1 VKLPKGSDF
10 LLTLNIHKDDRF
22 YVVEYVSKVGE
33 RIDHQHYSKDSL
45 FESIYKL
52 GRHTHINNVH
62 FCIPRDLSHSL
73 LSFLSIEFPGELY
86 EHKIT
91 IND

>member
-1 VKLPKGSDF
+1 M
-10 LLTLNIHKDDRF
+10 LTLNIYKDNVN
-22 YVVEYVSKVGE
+22 YVVEYVSKLGE
-33 RIDHQHYSKDSL
+33 RVDYHSKDSL

-52 GRHTHINNVH
+52 GRHIHINNVH
-62 FCIPRDLSHSL
+62 FCISQDVSRSL

-91 IND
+91 ITD